1 MKYFIPSSID
11 VDLFISQIPVG
22 VINPFKRQHLLYIL
36 DLITSIPANNKGLVL
51 RDGFVPINA
60 KALQNKVRNYKQ
72 YLSYLVSSGVLL
84 IDRQYIPGEKSRGY
98 KFAPAF
104 AVPVKSV
111 NENHRGDIKRHSIHS
126 FVSLSTAQAK
136 QYRHLIKWY
145 DACFQIDQDTAASF
159 ILEDYKRKIQSP
171 LLIECNEYT
180 GQCKDPVEQYNSAYL
195 NIDKFTIGEFHLK
208 LDDFGKR
215 LHSPLTNLRGEL
227 RNLLT
232 YKQLPLT
239 SIDIVNSQPY
249 LSTLLFTPS
258 FWGLSDDIKELALDF
273 HLLTYKSLG
282 LTLNDIFNRYDMSS
296 FIMLCKKAEITINSD
311 VHKYKEIV
319 QSGRFYE
326 YMAEQTKTASKE
338 RGKLKAAIFQVLFT
352 DNRFIGQESA
362 APKRKF
368 REIFPD
374 VYELFSLIKKKEKSN
389 MPKLLQRIES
399 HIILSVI
406 TKRISIEKPELPI
419 FTIHDSIVTVQ
430 GYEEYVSQL
439 MKYELKKMV
448 GFAPKLVISRWNPAN
463 LVFKNGEMYL
473 LTQKAA

>member
-1 MKYFIPSSID
+1 MKYFIPSTID
-11 VDLFISQIPVG
+11 LDLFISQIPVG
-22 VINPFKRQHLLYIL
+22 VINPFKRKYLLYIL
-36 DLITSIPANNKGLVL
+36 DLITSIPANNKGLIL

-72 YLSYLVSSGVLL
+72 YLSYLVSSGVLWV
-84 IDRQYIPGEKSRGY
+84 DSQYIPGEKSRGY

-104 AVPVKSV
+104 ATPVKLV
-111 NENHRGDIKRHSIHS
+111 NENQKDIITKHNMKS
-126 FVSLSTAQAK
+126 FTSLSTAQAK

-145 DACFQIDQDTAASF
+145 DACFQIDQGTAASF

-171 LLIECNEYT
+171 SLIECNEYT
-180 GQCKDPVEQYNSAYL
+180 GQCKDPIEQYNSAYL
-195 NIDKFTIGEFHLK
+195 NIDKFTRNEFHLK
-208 LDDFGKR
+208 LDNFGKR

-227 RNLLT
+227 RNLLN

-258 FWGLSDDIKELALDF
+258 FWGLSADIKELALDF
-273 HLLTYKSLG
+273 HILTYKSLG
-282 LTLNDIFNRYDMSS
+282 LTLNDIFNRYDMYS
-296 FIMLCKKAEITINSD
+296 FIMLCKMAETNVNSD
-311 VHKYKEIV
+311 VHMYTEIV
-319 QSGRFYE
+319 KSGRFYE
-326 YMAEQTKTASKE
+326 YMAEQTKTKSKE

-352 DNRFIGQESA
+352 DNRFIGQKSA

-399 HIILSVI
+399 HIVLSVI

-430 GYEEYVSQL
+430 GYEDYVSQL
-439 MKYELKKMV
+439 MKCELKKMV
-448 GFAPKLVISRWNPAN
+448 GFAPKLMISCWKPEN
-463 LVFKNGEMYL
+463 LAFKNGEKYL
-473 LTQKAA
+473 RTQNAA